1 MPKGNK
7 SSEEEEQPS
16 TSTQST
22 PSQKKDVHKPVFS
35 SPLKKGETA
44 DIWTWPKYKTQL
56 PVTCGDK
63 KATLYRDK
71 LARGEDCLQAGDQWF
86 TPAGFEEF
94 GGKNRRKN
102 WKTSIRCEGT
112 TLEKLIQEG
121 YLTSPIFKIRKTEQS
136 KRELFP
142 SNQSAVS
149 STDSEHEAND
159 KEEAEQE
166 WEEVVGC
173 MFESDSIPESPDFP
187 FYDSAEE
194 EEAQKEQETG
204 NRKRKM
210 SKGNERDEEGEQP
223 STSTQSTPIKM
234 KKVQKPVFCSPLKK
248 GETADIWTWPKYKT
262 QLQVTCGDKKA
273 TLYRDKLAR
282 GEDCLQA
289 GDQWFTPAG
298 FEEFGGKKSFKN
310 WKTSIRCEGTTL
322 KKLFQEGYLTS
333 PIFKRRKPE
342 QSKRELFPSN
352 QSAVSSTDSI
362 PGSPDFPFYDSA
374 EEEEAQKEQET
385 GNRKRKM
392 SKGNERD
399 EEGEQ
404 PSTSTQSTPIK
415 MKKVQ
420 KPVFYSEH
428 KDHEEDDEEVEV
440 EQERE
445 EGERGEQ
452 TTPAGGGTSPGG
464 SQVVPQKTV
473 FQVTCGVIDGM
484 LHKDRFASGT
494 CGKSIRTE
502 LSWMTPMEFLMEGSV
517 MAETSWKKDILCDG
531 NPLSVLIKNKDLI
544 MHPLL
549 CDCKLCKTGDLQD
562 QIKDDDCFICRSQ
575 GNLICCEECPRSFH
589 QGCHLPNLNNA
600 MLRKDLHW
608 VCTFCILRNSQ
619 SWRQPSKKTYQ
630 EVLNYRTS
638 EHLLECQYLLLCL
651 YHTDED
657 QIFVKNPCIKV
668 ALPVPGGLPRARW
681 TSPSQVVFPG
691 QDGSVRAKWSSTGQV
706 VLSGP
711 DGSPRARWS
720 CPGQLVLPGP
730 GGSPKAR

>member
-1 MPKGNK
+1 MRRMTKRKQNRNGRKLWGVCLN
-7 SSEEEEQPS
+7 QI
-16 TSTQST
+16 QSQSR
-22 PSQKKDVHKPVFS
+22 PIFHSMIQ
-35 SPLKKGETA
+35 LKKRR
-44 DIWTWPKYKTQL
+44 L
-56 PVTCGDK
+56 RRSK
-63 KATLYRDK
+63 KQAIE
-71 LARGEDCLQAGDQWF
+71 RGKCQREMRGM
-86 TPAGFEEF
+86 
-94 GGKNRRKN
+94 RK
-102 WKTSIRCEGT
+102 
-112 TLEKLIQEG
+112 
-121 YLTSPIFKIRKTEQS
+121 
-136 KRELFP
+136 
-142 SNQSAVS
+142 
-149 STDSEHEAND
+149 
-159 KEEAEQE
+159 
-166 WEEVVGC
+166 
-173 MFESDSIPESPDFP
+173 
-187 FYDSAEE
+187 
-194 EEAQKEQETG
+194 AQKEQETG

-210 SKGNERDEEGEQP
+210 SKGNERDEE
-223 STSTQSTPIKM
+223 
-234 KKVQKPVFCSPLKK
+234 
-248 GETADIWTWPKYKT
+248 D
-262 QLQVTCGDKKA
+262 
-273 TLYRDKLAR
+273 
-282 GEDCLQA
+282 
-289 GDQWFTPAG
+289 
-298 FEEFGGKKSFKN
+298 
-310 WKTSIRCEGTTL
+310 
-322 KKLFQEGYLTS
+322 
-333 PIFKRRKPE
+333 
-342 QSKRELFPSN
+342 
-352 QSAVSSTDSI
+352 
-362 PGSPDFPFYDSA
+362 
-374 EEEEAQKEQET
+374 
-385 GNRKRKM
+385 
-392 SKGNERD
+392 
-399 EEGEQ
+399 
-404 PSTSTQSTPIK
+404 
-415 MKKVQ
+415 
-420 KPVFYSEH
+420 SEH

-730 GGSPKAR
+730 GGSPKA